1 MFRLEDA
8 PTAIDAN
15 YAYIGTFITF
25 LERIV
30 KIMGG
35 LVDKV
40 MEVVDKLSAK

>member
-30 KIMGG
+30 AVMGG

-40 MEVVDKLSAK
+40 VAVVEKFMA